1 MILARLAY
9 ATEHLDPQ
17 YHTKESGF
25 DDFDPFRDDRELRNL
40 SGRSNAGRSVPR
52 VETTFKRRYR
62 SPKEARPD
70 FRGPVSP
77 GYEMVY
83 AGPGSPYYRPD
94 TAAARGGVNVRRAAA
109 IAGAS
114 LLAGGGAAGAY
125 HMHKNRKPAPG
136 LMDRARDLGGR
147 AASAAR
153 RNPAAA
159 TAAALTPFAVG
170 GGIAAARNRG

>member
-17 YHTKESGF
+17 YHTKESMGF
-25 DDFDPFRDDRELRNL
+25 GPPWLQAFLSDRDPRN
-40 SGRSNAGRSVPR
+40 SPPAP
-52 VETTFKRRYR
+52 ERRYP
-62 SPKEARPD
+62 SPAEAPHA
-70 FRGPVSP
+70 RGPVPRGQEMLPSP
-77 GYEMVY
+77 
-83 AGPGSPYYRPD
+83 
-94 TAAARGGVNVRRAAA
+94 RGGVNVRRAAA

-125 HMHKNRKPAPG
+125 HMHKNRKPAPAPG

-153 RNPAAA
+153 RNPGAA
-159 TAAALTPFAVG
+159 TAAALTPFAIG
-170 GGIAAARNRG
+170 GGIAAARNRD